1 MSEAKLQ
8 RTIVRFKSKID
19 SKEYYEAHQTLRT
32 ITNRYVNSKQYK
44 EAADLL
50 YQGASILAKNGE
62 YASAGDLLLYMI
74 EVYQEAGIKCAN
86 NGENKEYKL
95 KLIEVVR
102 LLPNSDLVLVD
113 LSKQSIAWSLNTTCS
128 KFGDNE
134 LHHVFGE
141 KFLKSLD
148 DLPSSTT
155 EEERQKVFALAELH
169 LILGLHISLPL
180 YVDFL
185 YRWLNNSSDDKGL
198 FLGRAVINYLYLKN
212 VKFAEDA
219 VSRFLSKLNSD
230 GVKHEVIEQD
240 GDKIYFYDQPNQKL
254 LNFLQFLVLT
264 VQKEAAGAKF
274 LKLYDHYSLLLDKY
288 EIKNHVEYLGRVYFG
303 LQIGNSQ
310 GGQNV
315 LADLMGSFFK

>member
-8 RTIVRFKSKID
+8 RTITRFKSKID

-74 EVYQEAGIKCAN
+74 EVYLEAGIKCDN
-86 NGENKEYKL
+86 DGENKEYKL
-95 KLIEVVR
+95 KFIEVVR

-113 LSKQSIAWSLNTTCS
+113 LSKQSIAWSLKTTGS

-148 DLPSSTT
+148 DLSSSLT

-169 LILGLHISLPL
+169 LILGVHTSLPL

-185 YRWLNNSSDDKGL
+185 YRWLENSSDDKGL
-198 FLGRAVINYLYLKN
+198 FLSRAVINYLYLKN
-212 VKFAEDA
+212 VRFAEDA
-219 VSRFLSKLNSD
+219 ISRFLSKLNSS
-230 GVKHEVIEQD
+230 GVKHEVMEQD
-240 GDKIYFYDQPNQKL
+240 GEKIYFYDHPDQKL
-254 LNFLQFLVLT
+254 LNFLQFLVITL
-264 VQKEAAGAKF
+264 QKEAAGSKF
-274 LKLYDHYSLLLDKY
+274 LKLYGHYAPLLDKY
-288 EIKNHVEYLGRVYFG
+288 EIKSHVEYLGRVYFG
-303 LQIGNSQ
+303 LQIGNSL

-315 LADLMGSFFK
+315 LADLMGSLFK